1 MTQVNQT
8 NQELL
13 FATTNATLHQCDA
26 SELYFLNFKGDPL
39 TFRACELI
47 TFKRKIQKINIAA
60 MLLSDAPDV
69 EIVHMPH
76 CDRLFALTIHD
87 ILELKELFAGA
98 FTMLELNSM
107 IHKEL
112 VRKTF

>member
-1 MTQVNQT
+1 MTQTDHQSK
-8 NQELL
+8 ELI
-13 FATTNATLHQCDA
+13 FATINTALHQCDE
-26 SELYFLNFKGDPL
+26 SELYELNFNGDSL
-39 TFRACELI
+39 IFRACELI
-47 TFKRKIQKINIAA
+47 TFKRKIQKIDIAS

-107 IHKEL
+107 IHRQL